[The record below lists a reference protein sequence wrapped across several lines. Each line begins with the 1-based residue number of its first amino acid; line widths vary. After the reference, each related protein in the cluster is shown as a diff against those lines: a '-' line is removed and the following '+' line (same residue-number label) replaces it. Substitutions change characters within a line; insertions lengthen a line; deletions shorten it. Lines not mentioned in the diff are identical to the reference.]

1 MVGVGEDNVE
11 GAMELKGTY
20 TKEPVGSCPC
30 SCFFN
35 SQFTSPYTPSLGQ
48 RKQRLFCL
56 MLVTT
61 EAQIKPAAC
70 CSSQGSSR
78 EEATL
83 NLGLLPRGLSL

>member
-20 TKEPVGSCPC
+20 MKELVGPCPC

-56 MLVTT
+56 MLVKT

-70 CSSQGSSR
+70 CSSPSSSR

-83 NLGLLPRGLSL
+83 SLGLLLRGLSL